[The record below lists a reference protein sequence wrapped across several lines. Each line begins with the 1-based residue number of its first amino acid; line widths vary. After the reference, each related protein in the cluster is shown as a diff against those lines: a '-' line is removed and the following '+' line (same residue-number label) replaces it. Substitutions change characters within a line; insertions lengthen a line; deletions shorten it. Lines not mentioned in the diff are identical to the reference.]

1 MPSSEYMT
9 FNEAVRMVL
18 DRYNSIAK
26 MVEAHKSLP
35 DDQQTNKL
43 LLECGILRIMYQRLG
58 KPDTVANEMAGKWR
72 ELCELNQAPETV

>member
-9 FNEAVRMVL
+9 FNEAVQMVL
-18 DRYNSIAK
+18 RSYNSIAK
-26 MVEAHKSLP
+26 MVEAHKSLS

-58 KPDTVANEMAGKWR
+58 RPDAVANEMADKWR
-72 ELCELNQAPETV
+72 QLCDLNQSPETV